1 MRSVLNEYL
10 HNIQNGGRLA
20 GISGENERICELLIS
35 VYFVANKELLCA
47 RSNGPRGCRIG
58 AYCATMFLDPAKMS
72 RHYGYTA
79 TERNWECLCI
89 CKKAGACN
97 LPRYYSV
104 AFFFFFFSGVSR
116 PLFFYSNRVPSMFY
130 NNQLTET
137 KQKGLERCEVVA
149 HEVRKG
155 K

>member
-104 AFFFFFFSGVSR
+104 AFFFFFFLVSR
-116 PLFFYSNRVPSMFY
+116 DHSSFIQTACRLCSITTN
-130 NNQLTET
+130 
-137 KQKGLERCEVVA
+137 
-149 HEVRKG
+149 
-155 K
+155 